1 MERKEIEYI
10 NNLFGELLQE
20 KRYLEEQKR
29 LYEKYL
35 KEVAYLPDKKYYR
48 YEIGKMQLKIEKINY
63 IYAIL
68 EKRFAIVYKKYE
80 NRMSKIDSNL
90 QQKIM

>member
-1 MERKEIEYI
+1 MRKEIEYI
-10 NNLFGELLQE
+10 NNLFGDLLQE
-20 KRYLEEQKR
+20 KRYLEDKKR

-35 KEVAYLPDKKYYR
+35 KDVAYLPDRKYYR

-63 IYAIL
+63 IYSIL
-68 EKRFAIVYKKYE
+68 EKRFLLVYKKYE
-80 NRMSKIDSNL
+80 NKMKEIESNK

>member
-1 MERKEIEYI
+1 MDKKELVYI
-10 NNLFGELLQE
+10 NDLLGSLLQE

-48 YEIGKMQLKIEKINY
+48 FEIGKMQLKIEKINY

-68 EKRFAIVYKKYE
+68 EKRCQQIFKKIQ
-80 NRMSKIDSNL
+80 KIDSNL
-90 QQKIM
+90 QQKIV

>member
-1 MERKEIEYI
+1 MDKKELVYI
-10 NNLFGELLQE
+10 NDLLGSLLQE

-35 KEVAYLPDKKYYR
+35 QEVAYLPDKKYYR

-63 IYAIL
+63 IYSIL
-68 EKRFAIVYKKYE
+68 EKRCQQIFKKIQ
-80 NRMSKIDSNL
+80 KIDSNL
-90 QQKIM
+90 QQKIV